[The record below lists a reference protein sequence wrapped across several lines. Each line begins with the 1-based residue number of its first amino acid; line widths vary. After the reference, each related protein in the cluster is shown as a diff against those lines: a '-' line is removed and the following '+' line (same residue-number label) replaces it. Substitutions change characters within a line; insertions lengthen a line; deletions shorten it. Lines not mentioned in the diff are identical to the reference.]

1 MEYEQFAEKFIEE
14 LENAMKPEKV
24 ELCRRKSIKVN
35 QILDGV
41 SVKYPNSIVAPV
53 IYLEE
58 KYKCYQEGYTV
69 HKLVKEAEE
78 YLKNVKQNMLDKS
91 EISVLDA
98 KKNLYCAI
106 INAEENEE
114 LLKNSP
120 HEGINDLAVI
130 ARCKVGENSSFI
142 VTNDLCDYLQMTSE
156 EILEQAHRNTEK
168 QTFQCKNMNQVMR
181 DMMLEE
187 GMPEEDV
194 NELISMLEMQC
205 SMYVVSNETMIDGAA
220 AMVSKTAM
228 NQAYEI
234 IGDDFYI
241 LPSSRHELIL
251 MPKGKGSDVQD
262 LKLVVKEVNKTVCP
276 SFDRLSDNVY
286 RYDGRTKKIT
296 FADEKSLKQDK
307 GITKIHGRKH

>member
-1 MEYEQFAEKFIEE
+1 
-14 LENAMKPEKV
+14 
-24 ELCRRKSIKVN
+24 
-35 QILDGV
+35 
-41 SVKYPNSIVAPV
+41 
-53 IYLEE
+53 
-58 KYKCYQEGYTV
+58 
-69 HKLVKEAEE
+69 
-78 YLKNVKQNMLDKS
+78 
-91 EISVLDA
+91 
-98 KKNLYCAI
+98 
-106 INAEENEE
+106 
-114 LLKNSP
+114 
-120 HEGINDLAVI
+120 
-130 ARCKVGENSSFI
+130 
-142 VTNDLCDYLQMTSE
+142 
-156 EILEQAHRNTEK
+156 
-168 QTFQCKNMNQVMR
+168 
-181 DMMLEE
+181 
-187 GMPEEDV
+187 
-194 NELISMLEMQC
+194 
-205 SMYVVSNETMIDGAA
+205 MYVVSNETMIDGAA

>member
-14 LENAMKPEKV
+14 LENVMKPEKV
-24 ELCRRKSIKVN
+24 ELCRMKSIKVN

-41 SVKYPNSIVAPV
+41 SVKYPDSIVAPV

-69 HKLVKEAEE
+69 HELVKEAEE

-194 NELISMLEMQC
+194 NELISMLGMQC

-228 NQAYEI
+228 NM
-234 IGDDFYI
+234 I
-241 LPSSRHELIL
+241 LI
-251 MPKGKGSDVQD
+251 
-262 LKLVVKEVNKTVCP
+262 
-276 SFDRLSDNVY
+276 
-286 RYDGRTKKIT
+286 
-296 FADEKSLKQDK
+296 
-307 GITKIHGRKH
+307 

>member
-69 HKLVKEAEE
+69 HELVKEAEE

-91 EISVLDA
+91 EVSVLDA

-106 INAEENEE
+106 INAEENAE

-120 HEGINDLAVI
+120 HEEINDLAVI

-187 GMPEEDV
+187 GMTEEDV
-194 NELISMLEMQC
+194 NELISMLGM
-205 SMYVVSNETMIDGAA
+205 
-220 AMVSKTAM
+220 
-228 NQAYEI
+228 
-234 IGDDFYI
+234 
-241 LPSSRHELIL
+241 
-251 MPKGKGSDVQD
+251 
-262 LKLVVKEVNKTVCP
+262 
-276 SFDRLSDNVY
+276 
-286 RYDGRTKKIT
+286 
-296 FADEKSLKQDK
+296 
-307 GITKIHGRKH
+307 